1 MARESNSSQFREPI
15 LILSSFIEEA
25 RTKGA
30 SDEFIFQLLKSRG
43 WSQQE
48 VESAFFQ
55 VYERLTGLPVPVP
68 ARRSSES
75 ARDAFLYLLSFAT
88 LGIWTQALGQV
99 GFIIVNQ
106 LLPDPLNRTYG
117 SQAYA
122 LASSLARLLVVFP
135 IYLLLMRLLIK
146 DLAAQPDK
154 HQSGVRR
161 WLTYLALFIATLV
174 AIIDLVVFLSSILR
188 GELTPR
194 FTYKVIIV
202 LNMAGGILW
211 YYLSWLQP
219 RPTRS

>member
-1 MARESNSSQFREPI
+1 MTRSNSSQSAEP
-15 LILSSFIEEA
+15 LLTLTSFIEAA

-30 SDEFIFQLLKSRG
+30 SDQFIFQLLRSRG

-48 VESAFFQ
+48 VESAFSQ
-55 VYERLTGLPVPVP
+55 VYERLVGLPVPVP
-68 ARRSSES
+68 ARRASES
-75 ARDAFLYLLSFAT
+75 ARDAFLYLLSFAM
-88 LGIWTQALGQV
+88 LGIWSQALGQV

-146 DLAAQPDK
+146 DLAAHPDK
-154 HQSGVRR
+154 NQSGVRR
-161 WLTYLALFIATLV
+161 WLTYLALFIATLI
-174 AIIDLVVFLSSILR
+174 AIITLVVFLSSLLR

-194 FTYKVIIV
+194 FTYKVLIV
-202 LNMAGGILW
+202 LIIAGSILV
-211 YYLSWLQP
+211 YYLSWLQR
-219 RPTRS
+219 RPLRS